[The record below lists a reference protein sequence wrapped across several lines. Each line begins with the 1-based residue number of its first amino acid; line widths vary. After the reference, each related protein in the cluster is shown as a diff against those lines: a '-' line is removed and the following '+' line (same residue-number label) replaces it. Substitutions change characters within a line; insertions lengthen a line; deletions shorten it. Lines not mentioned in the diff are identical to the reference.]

1 MLQENGAFFDRRVS
15 GFVLAAWYPVKFQNV
30 PVVCGHMV
38 NFRRVAPVGDDLCLF
53 KKNKK
58 I

>member
-53 KKNKK
+53 KKK
-58 I
+58 